1 MKVFLLCG
9 GRGERLNGLDLP
21 KPMCIVRGK
30 SILYHVIDALPSDI
44 KEITIVYTN
53 YLNKYEFKRTVIH
66 SCADLGRQLNFI
78 EVTLAT
84 RGPVETAFVGLQG
97 CDDNE
102 KVLFIDNDTINT
114 FTIGDIRPDNLN
126 LGTAIT
132 ADLTKPYSYVK
143 VGLNGLATQIKE
155 KISISNTYNTGL
167 YFFPS
172 VSCFRTL
179 AKNLFNAEPDKREYF
194 MSDLYALALESGQ
207 PVYSFPCSKSI
218 SLGTRVDIT
227 ENITKVQKYPMRVC
241 FDIDNTII
249 TYSENIKSY
258 DGIQPINTMIQLVKK
273 LHSEGNTIV
282 LHTARGMKSCK
293 SNQGVMAK
301 KVYMNVLECLE
312 KLEVPYDEIYF
323 GKPYADIYIDDK
335 AWNQYTNPSFSEFFF
350 DQKLENPVLY
360 LPKNCSNN
368 ENTLYL
374 MDGILVKEGPASSIE
389 GEIFFYEQVPQL
401 GLVDLFPDF
410 HGSFDKGANKCLKI
424 QYLKGSSVSQYF
436 RNGLLTEIMV
446 KRIAGCLEK
455 LHTIGLTDN
464 ITKNDIHAN
473 YIVKLEERIKKHPNY
488 RLPLIAEVFALLK
501 TEIERYLDSADFRIA
516 GCVHGDPWFDNMMFA
531 GGEIKLLDMKGK
543 LGDRFTLAG
552 DRMTDWAK
560 LYQSVLGF
568 DFYLNG
574 EEYGGLYENECRA
587 MLEKVLPF
595 PIDDPVFEA
604 VTACCVLKT
613 FSFFSKTDPITA
625 IYRSLGK
632 MKLFRFVGG
641 V

>member
-9 GRGERLNGLDLP
+9 GRGERLNGLDMP

-30 SILYHVIDALPSDI
+30 SIIYHVIDGLPLDI

-66 SCADLGRQLNFI
+66 SCAELGRKLNFI
-78 EVTLAT
+78 EITLVT
-84 RGPVETAFVGLQG
+84 RGPVETAYVGLQG
-97 CDDNE
+97 CDDKE

-114 FTIGDIRPDNLN
+114 FDIRDIQSDNLN

-143 VGLNGLATQIKE
+143 VGTERRVTQIKE
-155 KISISNTYNTGL
+155 KVSISNTYNTGL

-172 VSCFRTL
+172 VSCYRTL
-179 AKNLFNAEPDKREYF
+179 AKNLFDTEPDKREYF
-194 MSDLYALALESGQ
+194 MSDLYALALQGGM
-207 PVYSFPCSKSI
+207 PVYSFPCLKSI

-227 ENITKVQKYPMRVC
+227 ENISKVQKYTMRIC
-241 FDIDNTII
+241 FDIDNTLI
-249 TYSENIKSY
+249 TYSENPKSY
-258 DGIQPINTMIQLVKK
+258 EGIQPINTMIQLVRK

-293 SNQGVMAK
+293 SNQGLMAK

-312 KLEVPYDEIYF
+312 KLEVSYDEIYF

-350 DQKLENPVLY
+350 DQKLETPVLY

-374 MDGILVKEGPASSIE
+374 SDGILVKEGPASSLE
-389 GEIFFYEQVPQL
+389 GEIYFYEQAPRM
-401 GLVDLFPDF
+401 GLIGLFPEF
-410 HGSFDKGANKCLKI
+410 HGSFDKGSNKCLKI
-424 QYLKGSSVSQYF
+424 QHLAGSSVSQYF
-436 RNGLLTEIMV
+436 RNGLLTEAIM
-446 KRIAGCLEK
+446 KRIARCLER
-455 LHTIGLTDN
+455 LHSVPFSDSV
-464 ITKNDIHAN
+464 TKSDIYTN

-488 RLPLIAEVFALLK
+488 RLPLIEDVFIIIK
-501 TEIERYLDSADFRIA
+501 STIQSYLNADFSFV
-516 GCVHGDPWFDNMMFA
+516 GCVHGDPWFDNMMFSD
-531 GGEIKLLDMKGK
+531 GEIKLLDMKGK
-543 LGDRFTLAG
+543 LGDQFTLAG

-560 LYQSVLGF
+560 LYQSILGF

-574 EEYGGLYENECRA
+574 EAYGELYENECRA
-587 MLEKVLPF
+587 MLKKVLPF

-613 FSFFSKTDPITA
+613 FSFFSKTEPIPA

-632 MKLFRFVGG
+632 MRLFSFIGG
-641 V
+641 S